1 MSTGAQSIV
10 EKVDLLLNKNIQELE
25 ERRGREADDVVVV
38 AVDLADE
45 HPAEALW
52 DAASVSVS
60 VDACDWLRRRGA
72 SRGSCRSSLVSGK
85 RREMGDGRRVAGGR
99 RKV

>member
-10 EKVDLLLNKNIQELE
+10 KKVDLLLNKNIQELE

-60 VDACDWLRRRGA
+60 VDACDWLRGT
-72 SRGSCRSSLVSGK
+72 GGPCHSSLVSGE